1 MCVCEWLY
9 KSQSQREG
17 GEDTS
22 SGEAC
27 GGESAMRK
35 ESALSIIMQQLHALV
50 QPDFPAGRP
59 WLPGED
65 GGEGRVRYG
74 CVDGASVCAFL
85 CASEGNLLL
94 EQ

>member
-1 MCVCEWLY
+1 
-9 KSQSQREG
+9 
-17 GEDTS
+17 
-22 SGEAC
+22 
-27 GGESAMRK
+27 
-35 ESALSIIMQQLHALV
+35 MQQLHALV